1 MALLRCSTLHA
12 CRLSLISSHPRLHPS
27 CRPAYLPSSSSSLPS
42 PSASFLLSSSS
53 PASSSSSPPS
63 FSSHSS
69 SPLVFVAVSVCLHVS
84 CRCALFVVPGPTR
97 RLRVVVVQLHSL
109 GGIRG
114 CSLLG
119 CIRPRSSSLLGCHTT
134 LPFKAAVVGFGH
146 QRVGE
151 EVVTR
156 ENKPQ
161 RSSWLAFH
169 GLRAWIK
176 GRQRGGREVVT
187 RGNEP
192 RHSSWLVFHASWTS
206 QSMGLPGFSP
216 SPICPS
222 SELEPAHIPLERGGA
237 AASSLL
243 QLWWGGRR
251 AHIPQEWGGAP
262 GRSFPSGWR

>member
-27 CRPAYLPSSSSSLPS
+27 CHPAYLPLSSSSLPS
-42 PSASFLLSSSS
+42 PSASFPLSSSS

-151 EVVTR
+151 EVVT
-156 ENKPQ
+156 
-161 RSSWLAFH
+161 
-169 GLRAWIK
+169 
-176 GRQRGGREVVT
+176 
-187 RGNEP
+187 
-192 RHSSWLVFHASWTS
+192 
-206 QSMGLPGFSP
+206 
-216 SPICPS
+216 
-222 SELEPAHIPLERGGA
+222 
-237 AASSLL
+237 
-243 QLWWGGRR
+243 
-251 AHIPQEWGGAP
+251 
-262 GRSFPSGWR
+262 